1 MATTQNAA
9 LQQQFYADNASQ
21 EEAVRRGLEYAQS
34 QGLDKNQTIAL
45 LNPTTGGGLKQ
56 APGMGNFSAGDFDNY
71 TKKFGIDFSVKPTP
85 VPTVDPYATTRDE
98 VSNLYRSV
106 LGREPDAEGLAYWTN
121 QFGESISPD
130 ENALWMSIAKP
141 TTAPLSSVAP
151 TTTPTPTAAPLSS
164 AAIRGGDD
172 DYLDYED
179 TAPLL
184 SAEELQ
190 RLNLSTP
197 TNIGVTKSTTG
208 APVNISS
215 QVGGLSLFPNYVD
228 LEAGQKLEGYT
239 SAPVDYEGSSIK
251 ATGDMDGNL
260 TGYEGIRQVR
270 VGNNDGIAIDTYDT
284 SGNLVSSIVDLD
296 VGNKDTHV
304 VTTYDAAGNITDK
317 RVYQDTSNS
326 VLRDAALYA
335 ASLAIPGAAP
345 FVQGL
350 NAVKALE
357 QGNIL
362 GAIASGAGALGGAG
376 FTIPTELTDTLKYVN
391 AAQALASGDPS
402 QILSAA
408 ASLTGSSDLKVAS
421 AALNAVQAIQS
432 GNPTAML
439 GAVKNLSNIVN
450 AATQTTKAA
459 DPNAEMTMYLTGI
472 NAGMSEDDAMAFAKS
487 MTSQAAGTTGN
498 FARADRANDLARER
512 ALDSLGLT
520 GDFARM
526 DRANETIRRVA
537 GDAFDAVYQMTGDSN
552 LALEEAS
559 KAAGIALS
567 KGVQTGAVTESTL
580 LPESDKD
587 DFAYLGERVDRPVIG
602 NDKAA
607 TPEEAADAARKIN
620 PAASGF
626 SWNGK
631 DYTLTTPTGTGGEQV
646 LAQLNAIDGIGIVTD
661 TRADRPIIKND
672 EANTPEEAAA
682 LARVRNP
689 AASGFTFGGQEYTM
703 TVPTGAGGEQT
714 RRQLVDIEIANAPT
728 RNEAFAL
735 ARKEYGPNHVFEW
748 QGKKYTTEIKAND
761 LGPVPG
767 SKEGDVLG
775 GTPGSLKYLFDP
787 AAYETEEKANA
798 AIDAINAR
806 NLSIQ
811 SSSAWDK
818 RTNQPISAVDKALH
832 SIADTIRSTEKV
844 VGAAGTQ
851 YGTSVAGLMSRLDQA
866 LIPPEYL
873 ANPTEFQDRQKELFE
888 YRNNALKDLTPT
900 QRDIANGLS
909 SGALT
914 LTGAVAGGI
923 PAAIGLTVADVA
935 NSTWNDGVSRNLSDE
950 QNIKRTVTMAGIE
963 LVMESLGA
971 STLKTILAPVISK
984 LTTAEAIQSG
994 IKPYLKAFGGQQLE
1008 EFTTNFMQDL
1018 ADRSETLGGVN
1029 VGEPLDVN
1037 QVLDLAKSSFIST
1050 TAAMGVIGIGG
1061 AAKTM
1066 LSPQQIDAIN
1076 QIEAPEGDTKSILN
1090 EKLST
1095 LPPSY
1100 FQGLN
1105 PIEPETV
1112 QFIQSKA
1119 VNDPSFLSTLRSNV
1133 AGLAMSF
1140 GAATAAPT
1148 TNIDFSTP
1156 TTQIAETAGNAT
1168 IDAYH
1173 DVNKD
1178 LTQDVLG
1185 GVVGGGTQTATA
1197 PVIVAEGHPA
1207 TTAGTDASTAGG
1219 TTTAPTVGGTTTAP
1233 AGTTT
1238 TGVTGTTAPAG
1249 TVETISQTDSA
1260 VDAANNVILNT
1271 NQTVTDALSSGAD
1284 VSTTVSDAISNATSL
1299 GADANSVVSNVV
1311 ATSLGAGADLD
1322 QVVSSAVNVSSNVST
1337 GADLN
1342 LTLGNIVA
1350 SAVNS
1355 GADITSVVNAV
1366 SNAAAAAGQN
1376 VSVDQIGN
1384 VVTIDNNRD
1393 GTRTVIYTD
1402 SNTVSSV
1409 NDLTGTRTEISTDA
1423 ATNTQTTAVSD
1434 ANTNTTTVVNNNT
1447 GATTQTVV
1455 DNNTGTT
1462 TETKTDPAAGTSTT
1476 TNVDNNTGVTT
1487 QTTVNNNTGVTTE
1500 TVANNNTGVTTQTTV
1515 DNNTEVTTET
1525 VVDSNTNVTTETKT
1539 DSTNNTTTET
1549 IVDNNT
1555 GVTTQTTVDNNT
1567 GSTTETKVDNNT
1579 GVTTQTTVDNNT
1591 GVTTETVVD
1600 SNSNITTETKT
1611 DSNTNTSVVVV
1622 TDLNTN
1628 TQVTTVVDT
1637 DSGIITS
1644 QNIDVAP
1651 PEWEPPV
1658 IEPPVIEPPVVE
1670 PPVIEPPVVVD
1681 PPVIENPVIEPPVVE
1696 PPVVEPPVVE
1706 PPVVEPPVVKP
1717 PVVKP
1722 PVVEPPPPSPKMLLA
1737 GAPALGVFGPDIGRL
1752 APTFL
1757 KSWETQK
1764 RIDPLAQFEKERR
1777 EAEMIQ
1783 QIDPRLLMMLQQRS
1797 QESEE
1802 RPYYAYGQEE
1812 SIDDILGNKE
1822 EEDVELKTGGYVA
1835 PLNKSMPLMSKAGGA
1850 LSHYRE
1856 DFRHGKHVAG
1866 KGDGQSDD
1874 IPAWLADSEFV
1885 LPADVV
1891 AALGN
1896 GSTKA
1901 GTNKLYEMMYAIRE
1915 RARSTGPKDLPPPA
1929 LKSPLDYLKRGNK
1942 K

>member
-631 DYTLTTPTGTGGEQV
+631 DYTLTTLTGTGGEQV

-689 AASGFTFGGQEYTM
+689 AASGFVFGGQEYTM

-728 RNEAFAL
+728 RDAAFAL

-748 QGKKYTTEIKAND
+748 RGNKFVTATFAERPDLAGTNVVPGATSTTAGAGRGSGYTGFDATAAATALGNNQAAATAQTTQASPVVESTSIWGKVGKFLQDTMQMSSAAANDYLRNNPDSPFTQSVSTALEAAGNLQKDAVGGMALLLDNKPLADAMITTGNSNVLKGQSIGTGPQDTQNWQTTQALVDAASGIEKLGVVAGRILDGTSGLGRQVIVELRQELPALFLGGGTARGIIAASGVIDTTET
-761 LGPVPG
+761 
-767 SKEGDVLG
+767 G
-775 GTPGSLKYLFDP
+775 GG
-787 AAYETEEKANA
+787 E
-798 AIDAINAR
+798 AINAY
-806 NLSIQ
+806 
-811 SSSAWDK
+811 DD
-818 RTNQPISAVDKALH
+818 AVKAGKTH
-832 SIADTIRSTEKV
+832 
-844 VGAAGTQ
+844 TQ
-851 YGTSVAGLMSRLDQA
+851 ALEDARVAGV
-866 LIPPEYL
+866 
-873 ANPTEFQDRQKELFE
+873 
-888 YRNNALKDLTPT
+888 
-900 QRDIANGLS
+900 
-909 SGALT
+909 
-914 LTGAVAGGI
+914 VAGGTEAVI
-923 PAAIGLTVADVA
+923 QATLGKLAD
-935 NSTWNDGVSRNLSDE
+935 L
-950 QNIKRTVTMAGIE
+950 
-963 LVMESLGA
+963 SLGKFDDIIRKGVTA
-971 STLKTILAPVISK
+971 D
-984 LTTAEAIQSG
+984 TTRVVG
-994 IKPYLKAFGGQQLE
+994 RTG
-1008 EFTTNFMQDL
+1008 
-1018 ADRSETLGGVN
+1018 SEGV
-1029 VGEPLDVN
+1029 V
-1037 QVLDLAKSSFIST
+1037 
-1050 TAAMGVIGIGG
+1050 
-1061 AAKTM
+1061 
-1066 LSPQQIDAIN
+1066 
-1076 QIEAPEGDTKSILN
+1076 
-1090 EKLST
+1090 
-1095 LPPSY
+1095 
-1100 FQGLN
+1100 
-1105 PIEPETV
+1105 ETV
-1112 QFIQSKA
+1112 QEGGSSAA
-1119 VNDPSFLSTLRSNV
+1119 VD
-1133 AGLAMSF
+1133 LALTGSV
-1140 GAATAAPT
+1140 
-1148 TNIDFSTP
+1148 
-1156 TTQIAETAGNAT
+1156 
-1168 IDAYH
+1168 
-1173 DVNKD
+1173 DVNKA
-1178 LTQDVLG
+1178 LTQGVLG

-1238 TGVTGTTAPAG
+1238 TGVTETTAPAG

-1549 IVDNNT
+1549 VVDNNT

-1737 GAPALGVFGPDIGRL
+1737 GAPALGGFGPDIGRL

-1783 QIDPRLLMMLQQRS
+1783 QIDPRLFMMLQQRS

-1812 SIDDILGNKE
+1812 SIDATDFYPDWRCVVVNGVVKELTIIPDYTKLPSRDRIEQQMEWDKELETHKNKMKCP
-1822 EEDVELKTGGYVA
+1822 VYRAYFNYYVK
-1835 PLNKSMPLMSKAGGA
+1835 PVDKFG
-1850 LSHYRE
+1850 
-1856 DFRHGKHVAG
+1856 
-1866 KGDGQSDD
+1866 
-1874 IPAWLADSEFV
+1874 WLLV
-1885 LPADVV
+1885 R
-1891 AALGN
+1891 
-1896 GSTKA
+1896 
-1901 GTNKLYEMMYAIRE
+1901 KLYSVTRFVEWIRF
-1915 RARSTGPKDLPPPA
+1915 TGIRRVISFLTP
-1929 LKSPLDYLKRGNK
+1929 R
-1942 K
+1942 

>member
-1 MATTQNAA
+1 MSSAAANDYLRNNPDSPFTQSVSTALEAAGNLQKDAVGGMALLLDNKPLADAMITTGNSNVLKGQSIGTGPQDTQNWQTTQALVDAA
-9 LQQQFYADNASQ
+9 SGIEKLGVVAGRILDGTSGLGRQVIVELRQELPALFLGGGTARGIIAASGVIDTT
-21 EEAVRRGLEYAQS
+21 E
-34 QGLDKNQTIAL
+34 
-45 LNPTTGGGLKQ
+45 TGGGEAINAYDDAVKAGKTHTQ
-56 APGMGNFSAGDFDNY
+56 ALEDARVAGVVAGGTEAVIQATLGKLADLSLGKFDDIIRKGV
-71 TKKFGIDFSVKPTP
+71 TAD
-85 VPTVDPYATTRDE
+85 TTR
-98 VSNLYRSV
+98 VV
-106 LGREPDAEGLAYWTN
+106 GRTGSEGVVETV
-121 QFGESISPD
+121 QEGG
-130 ENALWMSIAKP
+130 
-141 TTAPLSSVAP
+141 
-151 TTTPTPTAAPLSS
+151 SS
-164 AAIRGGDD
+164 AA
-172 DYLDYED
+172 
-179 TAPLL
+179 
-184 SAEELQ
+184 
-190 RLNLSTP
+190 
-197 TNIGVTKSTTG
+197 
-208 APVNISS
+208 
-215 QVGGLSLFPNYVD
+215 VD
-228 LEAGQKLEGYT
+228 LA
-239 SAPVDYEGSSIK
+239 
-251 ATGDMDGNL
+251 
-260 TGYEGIRQVR
+260 
-270 VGNNDGIAIDTYDT
+270 
-284 SGNLVSSIVDLD
+284 
-296 VGNKDTHV
+296 
-304 VTTYDAAGNITDK
+304 
-317 RVYQDTSNS
+317 
-326 VLRDAALYA
+326 
-335 ASLAIPGAAP
+335 
-345 FVQGL
+345 
-350 NAVKALE
+350 
-357 QGNIL
+357 
-362 GAIASGAGALGGAG
+362 
-376 FTIPTELTDTLKYVN
+376 
-391 AAQALASGDPS
+391 
-402 QILSAA
+402 
-408 ASLTGSSDLKVAS
+408 LTGSV
-421 AALNAVQAIQS
+421 
-432 GNPTAML
+432 
-439 GAVKNLSNIVN
+439 
-450 AATQTTKAA
+450 
-459 DPNAEMTMYLTGI
+459 
-472 NAGMSEDDAMAFAKS
+472 
-487 MTSQAAGTTGN
+487 
-498 FARADRANDLARER
+498 
-512 ALDSLGLT
+512 
-520 GDFARM
+520 
-526 DRANETIRRVA
+526 
-537 GDAFDAVYQMTGDSN
+537 
-552 LALEEAS
+552 
-559 KAAGIALS
+559 
-567 KGVQTGAVTESTL
+567 
-580 LPESDKD
+580 
-587 DFAYLGERVDRPVIG
+587 
-602 NDKAA
+602 
-607 TPEEAADAARKIN
+607 
-620 PAASGF
+620 
-626 SWNGK
+626 
-631 DYTLTTPTGTGGEQV
+631 
-646 LAQLNAIDGIGIVTD
+646 
-661 TRADRPIIKND
+661 
-672 EANTPEEAAA
+672 
-682 LARVRNP
+682 
-689 AASGFTFGGQEYTM
+689 
-703 TVPTGAGGEQT
+703 
-714 RRQLVDIEIANAPT
+714 
-728 RNEAFAL
+728 
-735 ARKEYGPNHVFEW
+735 
-748 QGKKYTTEIKAND
+748 
-761 LGPVPG
+761 
-767 SKEGDVLG
+767 
-775 GTPGSLKYLFDP
+775 
-787 AAYETEEKANA
+787 
-798 AIDAINAR
+798 
-806 NLSIQ
+806 
-811 SSSAWDK
+811 
-818 RTNQPISAVDKALH
+818 
-832 SIADTIRSTEKV
+832 
-844 VGAAGTQ
+844 
-851 YGTSVAGLMSRLDQA
+851 
-866 LIPPEYL
+866 
-873 ANPTEFQDRQKELFE
+873 
-888 YRNNALKDLTPT
+888 
-900 QRDIANGLS
+900 
-909 SGALT
+909 
-914 LTGAVAGGI
+914 
-923 PAAIGLTVADVA
+923 
-935 NSTWNDGVSRNLSDE
+935 
-950 QNIKRTVTMAGIE
+950 
-963 LVMESLGA
+963 
-971 STLKTILAPVISK
+971 
-984 LTTAEAIQSG
+984 
-994 IKPYLKAFGGQQLE
+994 
-1008 EFTTNFMQDL
+1008 
-1018 ADRSETLGGVN
+1018 
-1029 VGEPLDVN
+1029 
-1037 QVLDLAKSSFIST
+1037 
-1050 TAAMGVIGIGG
+1050 
-1061 AAKTM
+1061 
-1066 LSPQQIDAIN
+1066 
-1076 QIEAPEGDTKSILN
+1076 
-1090 EKLST
+1090 
-1095 LPPSY
+1095 
-1100 FQGLN
+1100 
-1105 PIEPETV
+1105 
-1112 QFIQSKA
+1112 
-1119 VNDPSFLSTLRSNV
+1119 
-1133 AGLAMSF
+1133 
-1140 GAATAAPT
+1140 
-1148 TNIDFSTP
+1148 
-1156 TTQIAETAGNAT
+1156 
-1168 IDAYH
+1168 
-1173 DVNKD
+1173 DVNKA
-1178 LTQDVLG
+1178 LTQGVLG

-1238 TGVTGTTAPAG
+1238 TGVTETTAPAG

-1549 IVDNNT
+1549 VVDNNT

-1737 GAPALGVFGPDIGRL
+1737 GAPALGGFGPDIGRL

-1783 QIDPRLLMMLQQRS
+1783 QIDPRLFMMLQQRS

-1929 LKSPLDYLKRGNK
+1929 LKSPLDYLKSVKRSAK
-1942 K
+1942 